1 MPAPQKHT
9 FLSDFRTFFLKGL
22 GILLPSL
29 ITLALLVWAFNFLRT
44 NIAGPI
50 NGAVR
55 TAVIHAA
62 PQFGSYDDREPDNLP
77 GWYRV
82 TPQELAAAAGG
93 ESELAELS
101 DARRAALR
109 SDVRADSFREYWSSH
124 WYLEGIGF
132 AVAVIAVYLA
142 GVFVG
147 NYVGR
152 RAYQRLES
160 FLVRI
165 PVIKQVYPNVKQI
178 IDFLIGNEDHAMPA
192 SGKVVLIEWPRK
204 DVWTV
209 GLMTGSSMQAVEQ
222 LTGGESVTIFIPNS
236 PTPFTGFTINI
247 AKSEVRELDLS
258 MDEAIR
264 FVVSGGVLVPERQ
277 RATQGGITP
286 LPQDDT
292 AHPATSTPEAA
303 LPAPSDADQGNDE
316 SAAPD
321 RDND

>member
-1 MPAPQKHT
+1 MPPTQKHT

-62 PQFGSYDDREPDNLP
+62 PEIGSYNDRDPDNLP
-77 GWYRV
+77 AWY
-82 TPQELAAAAGG
+82 LAAAAGG
-93 ESELAELS
+93 ESELTELN

-109 SDVRADSFREYWSSH
+109 ADVRAASFREYWSSH

-152 RAYQRLES
+152 RAYQRLEG

-209 GLMTGSSMQAVEQ
+209 GLMTGSSMQAIEK
-222 LTGGESVTIFIPNS
+222 LTGSESVTIFIPNS

-247 AKSEVRELDLS
+247 AKSEVREIDLT

-277 RATQGGITP
+277 RATHNGTP
-286 LPQDDT
+286 PLHEGDPHQTARSTDT
-292 AHPATSTPEAA
+292 A
-303 LPAPSDADQGNDE
+303 LPAPRDSTQHPG
-316 SAAPD
+316 STAAPPAEGD
-321 RDND
+321 QH